1 MATEVQNFTTF
12 SLCNLTTI
20 LFLNFPIFQ
29 SNCTMF
35 KNYFKIVFRNA
46 KKHPMYVLIN
56 LIGLAIGMAVSIVI
70 LLYVQFELSYDKY
83 HPDADRIYRVSRA
96 WFNQDGAE
104 SLHLGHLAPPFGPLI
119 QSDFPEDVEVAA
131 RLFNFNAL
139 IKSRGNS
146 MEEERFFFADPE
158 SFDLFSWKIIEGEGQ
173 SALLEADGIILTE
186 STAKRYFGDES
197 AVGKELQ
204 AELAGQEFTFQVRGV
219 MEDMPANSHFHVDF
233 LGSMIPV
240 VQFYGGQE
248 AFMSNYGSNNFST
261 FLKLAE
267 GVDGKAFEAKLPAM
281 IDRHMG
287 ENQAGIPMSKGTK
300 LTLWPITDVHLYSN
314 LASEI
319 EPNGNMDY
327 VIVYLA
333 VALFILLIAC
343 INFMNLSTARS
354 SLRSM
359 EVGLRKVMGA
369 DKMILIRQFMGESFV
384 MTLFSMVLAIIL
396 VYLFLPTF
404 SDFTERSLSLNFIEN
419 PEYLLGV
426 FGLIAFVGLISGSYP
441 ALFLSGFMP
450 AKVLKGAFKAGK
462 GHENFRSLLVIGQ
475 FAISVILIVAVLV
488 VVRQLNFMQSKD
500 LGFQKEDIVVLP
512 TSTQINENYLI
523 LKDRIENHPGIQG
536 VSLSSRVPS
545 GRLLDSQGT
554 TAEVNGELTQ
564 LNVRIADIHV
574 AHNFLDTYGI
584 PLKAGRNFD
593 FQRASDSTE
602 AFILNEEAIRAIGW
616 SSPEEAIGKQ
626 FLYGSR
632 RGFVTGVMQD
642 FHFESLHQPIVPIVF
657 MISQN
662 RNNQVSIKIDASQRE
677 EVLAYLEGEWAQLR
691 PDYPFEPLFVDE
703 GFNRQYEAEAKVK
716 TIFTFFSVLA
726 ILISILGLLG
736 LVTFATEQRTREI
749 GIRKVMGAETGNILV
764 LLGKDF
770 LKLVAIGFLIAIPV
784 SWFGMSSWLEDFAYK
799 TGISWTTF
807 LWAGLIAGIIAAAT
821 VTSQTLKAAWSNPVK
836 SIKNE

>member
-1 MATEVQNFTTF
+1 
-12 SLCNLTTI
+12 
-20 LFLNFPIFQ
+20 
-29 SNCTMF
+29 
-35 KNYFKIVFRNA
+35 
-46 KKHPMYVLIN
+46 MYVLIN

-70 LLYVQFELSYDKY
+70 LLYVQFELSYDKH

-186 STAKRYFGDES
+186 STAKRYFGEES

-219 MEDMPANSHFHVDF
+219 MEDMPENSHFHVDF

-319 EPNGNMDY
+319 EPNGTMDY

-384 MTLFSMVLAIIL
+384 MTLFSMILAIIL

-404 SDFTERSLSLNFIEN
+404 SDFTDKALSLNFIEN
-419 PEYLLGV
+419 PQYLLGII
-426 FGLIAFVGLISGSYP
+426 GLMVFVGLISGSYP

-488 VVRQLNFMQSKD
+488 VVGQLDYMQSKD

-523 LKDRIENHPGIQG
+523 LKDRLENHPGIQE

-584 PLKAGRNFD
+584 PLKAGRDFD

-602 AFILNEEAIRAIGW
+602 AFILNEAAIRAIGW

-662 RNNQVSIKIDASQRE
+662 RNNQVSLKIDAAQRE

-703 GFNRQYEAEAKVK
+703 GFNRQYETEAKVK

-726 ILISILGLLG
+726 ILISVLGLLG

-770 LKLVAIGFLIAIPV
+770 LKLVAIGFLIAVPV

-807 LWAGLIAGIIAAAT
+807 LWAGLIAGLIAVAT

>member
-1 MATEVQNFTTF
+1 
-12 SLCNLTTI
+12 
-20 LFLNFPIFQ
+20 
-29 SNCTMF
+29 MF

-96 WFNQDGAE
+96 WFNQSGEE

-119 QSDFPEDVEVAA
+119 QSDFPEDVAVSA
-131 RLFNFNAL
+131 RLFNINAL
-139 IKSRGNS
+139 MKSGSDAR
-146 MEEERFFFADPE
+146 EEERFFFADSE
-158 SFDLFSWKIIEGEGQ
+158 AFDLFSWNIIEGEAQ
-173 SALLEADGIILTE
+173 KALTEADGIILTE
-186 STAKRYFGDES
+186 STAKRYFGNES

-219 MEDMPANSHFHVDF
+219 MEDMPENSHFHVDF
-233 LGSMIPV
+233 LASMIPV

-261 FLKLAE
+261 FIKLAA

-287 ENQAGIPMSKGTK
+287 ENQAGIPASKGTS
-300 LTLWPITDVHLYSN
+300 LNLWPISDVHLYSN

-319 EPNGNMDY
+319 EPNGNIDY
-327 VIVYLA
+327 VFVYLA

-384 MTLFSMVLAIIL
+384 MTLFSMILAIIL

-404 SDFTERSLSLNFIEN
+404 SDFTDKSLSLNFFEN
-419 PEYLLGV
+419 PEYLLGI
-426 FGLIAFVGLISGSYP
+426 FGLMAFVGLISGSYP

-462 GHENFRSLLVIGQ
+462 GHENFRSLLVVGQ

-488 VVRQLNFMQSKD
+488 VVRQLDYMQSKD

-512 TSTQINENYLI
+512 TSAQINSNYLI
-523 LKDRIENHPGIQG
+523 FKDRLENHPGIKE
-536 VSLSSRVPS
+536 VSMSSRVPS
-545 GRLLDSQGT
+545 GRLLDSQGS
-554 TAEVNGELTQ
+554 TAEVNGEMTQ
-564 LNVRIADIHV
+564 LDVRIADIHV
-574 AHNFLDTYGI
+574 AHNFLNTYGI
-584 PLKAGRNFD
+584 PLKAGRDFD

-602 AFILNEEAIRAIGW
+602 AFILNEAAIRAVGW
-616 SSPEEAIGKQ
+616 ASAEEAIGKQ
-626 FLYGSR
+626 FLYGNQ

-662 RNNQVSIKIDASQRE
+662 RNNLVSIKIDAAQRE
-677 EVLAYLEGEWAQLR
+677 EVLSFLQGEWTQLR
-691 PDYPFEPLFVDE
+691 PDYPFEPIFVDE

-770 LKLVAIGFLIAIPV
+770 LKLVAIGFLIAVPV

-799 TGISWTTF
+799 TGITWTIF
-807 LWAGLIAGIIAAAT
+807 LWAGLIAGLIAAAT
-821 VTSQTLKAAWSNPVK
+821 VTSQTLRAAWSNPVK

>member
-1 MATEVQNFTTF
+1 
-12 SLCNLTTI
+12 
-20 LFLNFPIFQ
+20 
-29 SNCTMF
+29 MF

-158 SFDLFSWKIIEGEGQ
+158 SFDLFSWKIIEGEGR
-173 SALLEADGIILTE
+173 SALSEADGIILTE
-186 STAKRYFGDES
+186 TTAKRYFGDES

-219 MEDMPANSHFHVDF
+219 MEDMPENSHFHVDF

-248 AFMSNYGSNNFST
+248 AFMSNFGSNNFST

-384 MTLFSMVLAIIL
+384 MTLFSMILAIVL

-512 TSTQINENYLI
+512 TSAQINENYLI
-523 LKDRIENHPGIQG
+523 LKDRLENHPGIQE

-574 AHNFLDTYGI
+574 AHNFLETYGI

-626 FLYGSR
+626 FLYGIR

-662 RNNQVSIKIDASQRE
+662 RNNQVSIKIDAAQRE

>member
-1 MATEVQNFTTF
+1 
-12 SLCNLTTI
+12 
-20 LFLNFPIFQ
+20 
-29 SNCTMF
+29 MF

-56 LIGLAIGMAVSIVI
+56 LVGLAIGMAVSIVI

-83 HPDADRIYRVSRA
+83 HPNADRIYRVSRA
-96 WFNQDGAE
+96 WFNQDGEE

-119 QSDFPEDVEVAA
+119 QSDFPEDVAVSA
-131 RLFNFNAL
+131 RLFNFDAL
-139 IKSRGNS
+139 IKSGSNA
-146 MEEERFFFADPE
+146 MVEERFFFADPE
-158 SFDLFSWKIIEGEGQ
+158 TFDLFSWKIIEGEGQ
-173 SALLEADGIILTE
+173 NALNEADGIIMTE
-186 STAKRYFGDES
+186 STAKRYFGNVS

-219 MEDMPANSHFHVDF
+219 MEDMPENSHFHVDF

-240 VQFYGGQE
+240 VQFYGGQD

-261 FLKLAE
+261 FIKLAE

-287 ENQAGIPMSKGTK
+287 ENQAGIPASKGTK
-300 LTLWPITDVHLYSN
+300 LNLWPISDVHLYSN

-319 EPNGNMDY
+319 EPNGNIDY
-327 VIVYLA
+327 VFVYLA
-333 VALFILLIAC
+333 VALFILMIAC

-384 MTLFSMVLAIIL
+384 MTLFSMILAIIL

-404 SDFTERSLSLNFIEN
+404 SDFTEKTLSLNFFQN
-419 PEYLLGV
+419 PEYLLGI
-426 FGLIAFVGLISGSYP
+426 FGLMAFVGLISGSYP

-488 VVRQLNFMQSKD
+488 VIRQLNYMQSKN

-512 TSTQINENYLI
+512 SSEQLNSNYLI
-523 LKDRIENHPGIQG
+523 IKDRLENHPGIKEI
-536 VSLSSRVPS
+536 SISSRVPS

-574 AHNFLDTYGI
+574 AHNFLHTYGI
-584 PLKAGRNFD
+584 PLKAGRDFD
-593 FQRASDSTE
+593 FRRASDSTE
-602 AFILNEEAIRAIGW
+602 AFILNETAIRAVGW
-616 SSPEEAIGKQ
+616 SNPEEAIGKQ
-626 FLYGSR
+626 FLYGNR

-657 MISQN
+657 MISQD
-662 RNNQVSIKIDASQRE
+662 RNNRVSIRIDATQRA
-677 EVLAYLEGEWAQLR
+677 EVLAYLEEEWAQLR

-703 GFNRQYEAEAKVK
+703 GFNRQYEAEAKLK
-716 TIFTFFSVLA
+716 TIFRFFSILA
-726 ILISILGLLG
+726 IVISILGLLG

-784 SWFGMSSWLEDFAYK
+784 SWFGMNGWLEDFAYK
-799 TGISWTTF
+799 TGIAWTIF

>member
-1 MATEVQNFTTF
+1 
-12 SLCNLTTI
+12 
-20 LFLNFPIFQ
+20 
-29 SNCTMF
+29 MF
-35 KNYFKIVFRNA
+35 KNYFKIVLRNA

-56 LIGLAIGMAVSIVI
+56 LVGLAIGMAVSIVI
-70 LLYVQFELSYDKY
+70 LLYVQFELSYDNY

-96 WFNQDGAE
+96 WFNQDGEE

-119 QSDFPEDVEVAA
+119 KSDFPEDVAVSA
-131 RLFNFNAL
+131 RLFNINAL
-139 IKSRGNS
+139 MKSGSDAR
-146 MEEERFFFADPE
+146 EEERFFFADSE
-158 SFDLFSWKIIEGEGQ
+158 AFDLFSWNIIEGEAQ
-173 SALLEADGIILTE
+173 KALTEADGIILTE
-186 STAKRYFGDES
+186 STAKRYFGNES

-219 MEDMPANSHFHVDF
+219 MEDMPENSHFHVDF
-233 LGSMIPV
+233 LASMIPV

-261 FLKLAE
+261 FIKLAE

-287 ENQAGIPMSKGTK
+287 ENQAGIPASKGTS
-300 LTLWPITDVHLYSN
+300 LNLWPISDVHLYSN

-319 EPNGNMDY
+319 EPNGNIDY
-327 VIVYLA
+327 VFVYLA

-384 MTLFSMVLAIIL
+384 MTLFSMILAIIL
-396 VYLFLPTF
+396 VYLFLPIF
-404 SDFTERSLSLNFIEN
+404 SDFTDKTLSLNFFEN
-419 PEYLLGV
+419 PEYLLGI
-426 FGLIAFVGLISGSYP
+426 FGLMAFVGLISGSYP

-462 GHENFRSLLVIGQ
+462 GHENFRSLLVVGQ

-488 VVRQLNFMQSKD
+488 VVRQLDYMQSKD
-500 LGFQKEDIVVLP
+500 LGFQKEDIVILP
-512 TSTQINENYLI
+512 SNAQINENYLI
-523 LKDRIENHPGIQG
+523 FKDRLENHPGIKE
-536 VSLSSRVPS
+536 VSMSSRVPS
-545 GRLLDSQGT
+545 GRLLDSQGS
-554 TAEVNGELTQ
+554 TAEVNGEMTQ
-564 LNVRIADIHV
+564 LDVRIADIHV
-574 AHNFLDTYGI
+574 AHNFLNTYGI
-584 PLKAGRNFD
+584 PLKAGRDFD

-602 AFILNEEAIRAIGW
+602 AFILNEAAIRAVGW
-616 SSPEEAIGKQ
+616 ASAEEAIGKQ
-626 FLYGSR
+626 FLYGNQ

-662 RNNQVSIKIDASQRE
+662 RNNLVSIKIDAAQRE
-677 EVLAYLEGEWAQLR
+677 EVLSFLQGEWTQLR
-691 PDYPFEPLFVDE
+691 PDYPFEPIFVDE

-716 TIFTFFSVLA
+716 TIFTFFSILA

-770 LKLVAIGFLIAIPV
+770 LKLVAIGFLIAVPV
-784 SWFGMSSWLEDFAYK
+784 SWFGMSSWLEDFAFK
-799 TGISWTTF
+799 TGITWTIF
-807 LWAGLIAGIIAAAT
+807 LWAGLIAGLIAAAT
-821 VTSQTLKAAWSNPVK
+821 VTSQTLRAAWSNPVK

>member
-1 MATEVQNFTTF
+1 
-12 SLCNLTTI
+12 
-20 LFLNFPIFQ
+20 
-29 SNCTMF
+29 MF

-56 LIGLAIGMAVSIVI
+56 LVGLAIGMAVSIVI

-83 HPDADRIYRVSRA
+83 HPDSDRIFRVSRA
-96 WFNQDGAE
+96 WFNQDGEE

-119 QSDFPEDVEVAA
+119 QSDFPEDVAVSA
-131 RLFNFNAL
+131 RLFNFDAL
-139 IKSRGNS
+139 IKSGSNA
-146 MEEERFFFADPE
+146 MVEERFFFADPE

-173 SALLEADGIILTE
+173 NALNEADGIIMTE
-186 STAKRYFGDES
+186 STARRYFGNES

-219 MEDMPANSHFHVDF
+219 MEDMPENSHFHVDF

-261 FLKLAE
+261 FVKLAD

-287 ENQAGIPMSKGTK
+287 ENQAGIPASKGTK
-300 LTLWPITDVHLYSN
+300 LNLWPISDVHLYSN

-319 EPNGNMDY
+319 EPNGNIDY
-327 VIVYLA
+327 VFVYLA
-333 VALFILLIAC
+333 VALFILMIAC

-384 MTLFSMVLAIIL
+384 MTLFSMILAIIL

-404 SDFTERSLSLNFIEN
+404 SNFTEKSLSLNFFEN
-419 PEYLLGV
+419 PEYLLGI
-426 FGLIAFVGLISGSYP
+426 FGLMAFVGLISGSYP

-488 VVRQLNFMQSKD
+488 VVRQLDYMQNKD
-500 LGFQKEDIVVLP
+500 LGFQKEDILILP
-512 TSTQINENYLI
+512 SNAQINENYLI
-523 LKDRIENHPGIQG
+523 LKDRLENHQGIKE

-574 AHNFLDTYGI
+574 AHNFLSTYGI
-584 PLKAGRNFD
+584 PLEAGRDFD
-593 FQRASDSTE
+593 FLRASDSTE
-602 AFILNEEAIRAIGW
+602 AFILNEAAIRAVGW
-616 SSPEEAIGKQ
+616 ANPEEAIGKQ
-626 FLYGSR
+626 FLYGNR
-632 RGFVTGVMQD
+632 RGFVTGVMKD

-657 MISQN
+657 MISEN
-662 RNNQVSIKIDASQRE
+662 RNNLVSIKIDAAQRE
-677 EVLAYLEGEWAQLR
+677 EVLAYLGGEWAQLR

-716 TIFTFFSVLA
+716 TVFTFFSVLA

-799 TGISWTTF
+799 TGITWTIF

>member
-1 MATEVQNFTTF
+1 
-12 SLCNLTTI
+12 
-20 LFLNFPIFQ
+20 
-29 SNCTMF
+29 MF
-35 KNYFKIVFRNA
+35 KNYFKIVLRNA

-96 WFNQDGAE
+96 WTNPDGSE

-119 QSDFPEDVEVAA
+119 QSDFPEEVKVSA
-131 RLFNFNAL
+131 RLFNFDAL
-139 IKSRGNS
+139 IKSGANA
-146 MEEERFFFADPE
+146 MVEERFFFADSE

-173 SALLEADGIILTE
+173 KALKEGDGIILTE
-186 STAKRYFGDES
+186 STAKRYFGTES
-197 AVGKELQ
+197 AIGKELQ

-219 MEDMPANSHFHVDF
+219 MEDMPENSHFHVDF
-233 LGSMIPV
+233 VASMVPV
-240 VQFYGGQE
+240 VQFYGGLE
-248 AFMSNYGSNNFST
+248 AFMSNFGSNNFST
-261 FLKLAE
+261 FIKLAE
-267 GVDGKAFEAKLPAM
+267 GVDGKVFESKLPAM

-287 ENQAGIPMSKGTK
+287 ENQAGIPASKGTFLK
-300 LTLWPITDVHLYSN
+300 LWPISDVHLHSN

-319 EPNGNMDY
+319 EANGNIDY
-327 VIVYLA
+327 VFVYLA
-333 VALFILLIAC
+333 VALFILMIAC

-369 DKMILIRQFMGESFV
+369 DRSILIRQFMGESFI
-384 MTLFSMVLAIIL
+384 MTLFSMILALIL

-404 SDFTERSLSLNFIEN
+404 SDFTDKTLSLNFFEN
-419 PEYLLGV
+419 PEYLLGI

-441 ALFLSGFMP
+441 ALFLSGFIP

-462 GHENFRSLLVIGQ
+462 GHENFRAFLVIGQ
-475 FAISVILIVAVLV
+475 FSISVILIVAVLV
-488 VVRQLNFMQSKD
+488 VVRQLDYMQSKD
-500 LGFQKEDIVVLP
+500 LGFQKEDIVLLP
-512 TSTQINENYLI
+512 SSNRINENFLI
-523 LKDRIENHPGIQG
+523 FKDRLENHEGIQS
-536 VSLSSRVPS
+536 VTISTRVPS
-545 GRLLDSQGT
+545 GRLLDSQGA

-564 LNVRIADIHV
+564 LNIRIADIQV
-574 AHNFLDTYGI
+574 GHNFLETFGI
-584 PLKAGRNFD
+584 PMAAGRDFD
-593 FQRASDSTE
+593 FQLASDSTE
-602 AFILNEEAIRAIGW
+602 AFILNETAVREVGW

-626 FLYGSR
+626 FLYGNR
-632 RGFVTGVMQD
+632 RGFVTGVMKD

-657 MISQN
+657 YIPA
-662 RNNQVSIKIDASQRE
+662 NQMNLVSLKIDASQRE
-677 EVLAYLEGEWAQLR
+677 QVLDYLKGEWAEMR
-691 PDYPFEPLFVDE
+691 PDYPFEPTFVDE

-736 LVTFATEQRTREI
+736 LVTFATAQRTREI

-770 LKLVAIGFLIAIPV
+770 LKLVAIGFLIAIPI

-821 VTSQTLKAAWSNPVK
+821 VTSQTLKAAWSDPVK

>member
-1 MATEVQNFTTF
+1 
-12 SLCNLTTI
+12 
-20 LFLNFPIFQ
+20 
-29 SNCTMF
+29 MF

-56 LIGLAIGMAVSIVI
+56 LTGLAIGMAVSIVI
-70 LLYVQFELSYDKY
+70 LLYVQYELSYDKY

-96 WFNQDGAE
+96 WFNQDGEE

-119 QSDFPEDVEVAA
+119 QSDFPEDVAVSA
-131 RLFNFNAL
+131 RLFNFDAL
-139 IKSRGNS
+139 IKSGSNA
-146 MEEERFFFADPE
+146 MVEERFFFADPE
-158 SFDLFSWKIIEGEGQ
+158 SFDLFSWEIIEGEAQ
-173 SALLEADGIILTE
+173 KALREGDGIILTE
-186 STAKRYFGDES
+186 STARRYFSNES
-197 AVGKELQ
+197 AIGKELL

-219 MEDMPANSHFHVDF
+219 IRDMPENSHFHVDF
-233 LGSMIPV
+233 LASMIPV

-261 FLKLAE
+261 FIKLAE

-300 LTLWPITDVHLYSN
+300 LNLWPISDVHLHSN

-319 EPNGNMDY
+319 EPNGNIAY
-327 VIVYLA
+327 VVVYLA

-369 DKMILIRQFMGESFV
+369 DKMVLIRQFMGESFV
-384 MTLFSMVLAIIL
+384 MTLFAMVLAILL
-396 VYLFLPTF
+396 VYLFLPFF
-404 SDFTERSLSLNFIEN
+404 SDFTDKNLSLNFIEN
-419 PEYLLGV
+419 PEYLLGI
-426 FGLIAFVGLISGSYP
+426 FGLIVFVGLISGSYP

-462 GHENFRSLLVIGQ
+462 GHENFRSVLVIGQ

-488 VVRQLNFMQSKD
+488 VVRQLDYMQSKD
-500 LGFQKEDIVVLP
+500 LGFQKEDILVLP
-512 TSTQINENYLI
+512 NSAQINSNYLI
-523 LKDRIENHPGIQG
+523 IKDRLENHPGIKE
-536 VSLSSRVPS
+536 VSISSRVPS

-574 AHNFLDTYGI
+574 AHNFLSTYGI
-584 PLKAGRNFD
+584 PLEAGRDFD

-602 AFILNEEAIRAIGW
+602 AFILNEAAIRAIGW
-616 SSPEEAIGKQ
+616 ANSEEAVGKQ
-626 FLYGSR
+626 FLYGDR

-662 RNNQVSIKIDASQRE
+662 RNNQVSIKIDAAQRE
-677 EVLAYLEGEWAQLR
+677 QVLAYLAGEWAQLR

-703 GFNRQYEAEAKVK
+703 GFNRQYESEAKVK

-784 SWFGMSSWLEDFAYK
+784 SWFGMNNWLEDFAYK
-799 TGISWTTF
+799 TGIGWTTF

-821 VTSQTLKAAWSNPVK
+821 VTFQTLKAAWSNPIK

>member
-1 MATEVQNFTTF
+1 V
-12 SLCNLTTI
+12 I
-20 LFLNFPIFQ
+20 LIFNIQIRHGGQVLPIFQ
-29 SNCTMF
+29 SEKMF

-46 KKHPMYVLIN
+46 KKHPMYVMIN

-83 HPDADRIYRVSRA
+83 HPDSDRIFRVSRA

-119 QSDFPEDVEVAA
+119 QSDFPEDVAVSA
-131 RLFNFNAL
+131 RLFNFDAL
-139 IKSRGNS
+139 IKSGGNS
-146 MEEERFFFADPE
+146 MEEERFFFADAE

-173 SALLEADGIILTE
+173 KALNEADGIIMTE
-186 STAKRYFGDES
+186 STAKRYFGNES

-204 AELAGQEFTFQVRGV
+204 AELAGQQFTFQVRGV
-219 MEDMPANSHFHVDF
+219 MEDMPENSHFHVDF
-233 LGSMIPV
+233 LASMIPV

-261 FLKLAE
+261 FIKLAE

-281 IDRHMG
+281 IDRHLG
-287 ENQAGIPMSKGTK
+287 ENQAGIPMSKGTALK
-300 LTLWPITDVHLYSN
+300 LWPITDVHLYSN

-369 DKMILIRQFMGESFV
+369 DKIILIRQFMGESFV
-384 MTLFSMVLAIIL
+384 MTLFAMILAIML

-404 SDFTERSLSLNFIEN
+404 SDFTDKTLSLNFIEN
-419 PEYLLGV
+419 PYYLIGIV
-426 FGLIAFVGLISGSYP
+426 GLMAFVGLISGSYP

-488 VVRQLNFMQSKD
+488 VVRQLAYMQSKD
-500 LGFQKEDIVVLP
+500 LGFQKEDILVLP
-512 TSTQINENYLI
+512 NSTQINSNYLI
-523 LKDRIENHPGIQG
+523 IKDRLENHPGIKE
-536 VSLSSRVPS
+536 VSMSSRVPS

-584 PLKAGRNFD
+584 PLKAGRDFD
-593 FQRASDSTE
+593 FKRASDSTE
-602 AFILNEEAIRAIGW
+602 AFILNEAAIRAVGW
-616 SSPEEAIGKQ
+616 SNPEEAIGKQ
-626 FLYGSR
+626 FLYGNR
-632 RGFVTGVMQD
+632 RGFVTGVMKD

-662 RNNQVSIKIDASQRE
+662 RNNQVSIKIDAAQRE

-726 ILISILGLLG
+726 ILISVLGLLG

-770 LKLVAIGFLIAIPV
+770 LKLVAIGFLIAVPV

-799 TGISWTTF
+799 TGITWTTF